1 MESSEGM
8 PVMKKTRWL
17 PWAALVLI
25 CVTAFGLPVS
35 AEDKKKTKPVVDMNR
50 VWPPPPQKARFKLLQ
65 IIGGEG
71 DVVGKKKVSLLS
83 RIVADE
89 SGPSYIHFSRPY
101 ALAGDRHG
109 KLYVTDT
116 QLSSLFVIDPKE
128 RTFKV
133 FAADADVQLRLPLAV
148 TVDSQDRV
156 WVADGT
162 LKSVL
167 CYSPDEKLLLQFGTD
182 PGTPTE
188 PTPILERPTGV
199 AVDERRQRVYVSD
212 AKLSQIF
219 VFNTKGKFLTRFGK
233 AGFDPGELFFPGAL
247 LVDPSGRLY
256 VVDTQ
261 NARVQIFD
269 PEFNVLNVIGTRGD
283 SVGSFARPKS
293 IALDSQGHLYVT
305 DAWWHNVQIFG
316 HDPRVKD
323 PNELSVLLFI
333 GEGGTKPGDFQ
344 GPAGIYINQY
354 DQIFVADQMNGR
366 IQVFQFLGGDEE
378 QKQ

>member
-1 MESSEGM
+1 
-8 PVMKKTRWL
+8 MKKTGWL
-17 PWAALVLI
+17 LWAALALI
-25 CVTAFGLPVS
+25 CVTAAGLPSS
-35 AEDKKKTKPVVDMNR
+35 AADKNKKKAKPVVDINR
-50 VWPPPPQKARFKLLQ
+50 VWPPPPQKARFKLVQ
-65 IIGGEG
+65 IMGGEA

-89 SGPSYIHFSRPY
+89 SAPSYIHFSRPY
-101 ALAGDRHG
+101 AVAGDRHG

-116 QLSSLFVIDPKE
+116 QLSSLFVIDPKD
-128 RTFKV
+128 RTFKI
-133 FAADADVQLRLPLAV
+133 FAADADVQLKLPLAV

-156 WVADGT
+156 WVADGA

-167 CYSPDEKLLLQFGTD
+167 CYSPEEKLLLQFGSD
-182 PGTPTE
+182 PGTPTAPV
-188 PTPILERPTGV
+188 PTLERPTGV

-212 AKLSQIF
+212 AKLNQIF
-219 VFNTKGKFLTRFGK
+219 VFTTDGKFVTRFGK
-233 AGFDPGELFFPGAL
+233 AGFEPGDLFFPGAL

-269 PEFNVLNVIGTRGD
+269 PEFNVLKVIGKRGD
-283 SVGSFARPKS
+283 AVGSFGRPKS
-293 IALDSQGHLYVT
+293 VALDSQGHIYVT

-316 HDPRVKD
+316 HDPRAKD
-323 PNELSVLLFI
+323 PADLSVLLFI

-354 DQIFVADQMNGR
+354 DQIFVADQMNNR
-366 IQVFQFLGGDEE
+366 IQVFQYLGGDEE
-378 QKQ
+378 QKK